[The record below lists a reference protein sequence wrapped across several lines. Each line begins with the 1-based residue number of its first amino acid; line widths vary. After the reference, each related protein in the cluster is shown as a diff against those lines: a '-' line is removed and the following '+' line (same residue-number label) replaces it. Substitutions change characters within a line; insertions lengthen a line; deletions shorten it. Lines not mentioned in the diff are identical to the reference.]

1 MTEFSRRQFLYLS
14 AVSPFVYEFSALA
27 AESEGNKSASSYPR
41 TMAVLQD
48 AFMVETLAS
57 RNYIGYTSKA
67 LSEAYP
73 NIAYLF
79 DAFSRSEQIHAG
91 NYKRVFAALGH
102 EVKTLETEIDVRDT
116 KANLQQAARN
126 ELKKI
131 ATTYPDFIK
140 ELEAETCD
148 EAIMY
153 CMYSWKSHQQHE
165 AKVREILKYSG
176 MLFGRVSSKI
186 EGLKLDFHVCRVC
199 GSTLDEAPQ
208 APCTIC
214 NRSMSNYFKVERPT

>member
-1 MTEFSRRQFLYLS
+1 MTELSRRQFLYLS
-14 AVSPFVYEFSALA
+14 AVSPFTYELSALA
-27 AESEGNKSASSYPR
+27 AESEGNKPASSYPR
-41 TMAVLQD
+41 TTAVLQD

-67 LSEAYP
+67 LSETYP

-79 DAFSRSEQIHAG
+79 HAFSRSEQIHAG
-91 NYKRVFAALGH
+91 NYKRVFATLGY
-102 EVKTLETEIDVRDT
+102 EAKTLDMEIDVRDT

-131 ATTYPDFIK
+131 TATYPDFIK
-140 ELEAETCD
+140 ELEAEACD

-165 AKVREILKYSG
+165 GKVREIMKYSG
-176 MLFGRVSSKI
+176 ILFGRVSSKI

-199 GSTLDEAPQ
+199 GSTLDEAPRT
-208 APCTIC
+208 PCTIC